1 MTHGAILTEL
11 EGRWGIKV
19 VKRGLARG
27 EVKFD
32 PSTGLY
38 KWRSSQTS
46 HTTTASD
53 ESELKVEGKTDQV
66 DDQKWGKWASGV
78 VVQDA
83 IHDEEKPE
91 KEHDQEDD
99 TPLVASIKAK
109 KSRASSVA
117 SGSSDASGQIADDET
132 MSYMHTAYEMCCGE
146 MRTGKALAKKLREV
160 KWSLAFG
167 WLGCLISLCDL
178 ICIFH
183 VFGSCFFICLCLVP
197 CSKHN
202 PETLIYRGIIVN

>member
-27 EVKFD
+27 EIKLD

-46 HTTTASD
+46 HTTTAVD

-66 DDQKWGKWASGV
+66 DDKHWAKWASESM
-78 VVQDA
+78 VQNA

-91 KEHDQEDD
+91 KEHDKEDD

-117 SGSSDASGQIADDET
+117 SGSSDASQQTADDET

-160 KWSLAFG
+160 KWSFAFG
-167 WLGCLISLCDL
+167 WLGCLLSLCAL

-183 VFGSCFFICLCLVP
+183 VFGSCFFFFILFVLCRVP
-197 CSKHN
+197 SATPKH
-202 PETLIYRGIIVN
+202 

>member
-66 DDQKWGKWASGV
+66 DDKKWAKWALSGV

-91 KEHDQEDD
+91 NDKEDD
-99 TPLVASIKAK
+99 IPLVASMQAK

-117 SGSSDASGQIADDET
+117 SASSDASHHTADDET
-132 MSYMHTAYEMCCGE
+132 LEHMRTAYDTCCAE
-146 MRTGKALAKKLREV
+146 MRTGKALARKLREV
-160 KWSLAFG
+160 QWLFAFG
-167 WLGCLISLCDL
+167 WLCRVPSTTPKHG
-178 ICIFH
+178 
-183 VFGSCFFICLCLVP
+183 FIE
-197 CSKHN
+197 K
-202 PETLIYRGIIVN
+202 

>member
-27 EVKFD
+27 EIKLD

-46 HTTTASD
+46 HTTTAVD

-66 DDQKWGKWASGV
+66 DDKKWAKWASGV

-91 KEHDQEDD
+91 NDKEDD
-99 TPLVASIKAK
+99 IPLVASMKAK
-109 KSRASSVA
+109 TSRASSVA
-117 SGSSDASGQIADDET
+117 SGSSDASQQIADDET
-132 MSYMHTAYEMCCGE
+132 MAYMHTAYEMCCTE
-146 MRTGKALAKKLREV
+146 MRTGKALARKLREV
-160 KWSLAFG
+160 QWSFAFG
-167 WLGCLISLCDL
+167 WLCRVPSTTPKHG
-178 ICIFH
+178 
-183 VFGSCFFICLCLVP
+183 FIEKQ
-197 CSKHN
+197 S
-202 PETLIYRGIIVN
+202 